1 MPAVHFQAPMQGPS
15 RPIPDRI
22 WRVSSVVVLVHL
34 GLGWAISSGWLTS
47 VPPPMPR
54 DNVIMASV
62 VMEAPAPP
70 APVPPQI
77 TPPVP
82 KPKPRS
88 EAPQKPSPLR
98 PPLAVAQAVHPAP
111 NATEPAPSATAPVV
125 PASPA
130 PAATAPSAPAA
141 TGNQRPS
148 PPTPTPKST
157 PAQVVQPSTDADYL
171 NNPAPPYP
179 RISKRMGEQG
189 TVTIRVFINTAGR
202 AEQAEIR
209 HSSGYTRLDE
219 SALATVKSWR
229 FVPRQRNGV
238 PEAMWFNVPIRFVLD

>member
-1 MPAVHFQAPMQGPS
+1 MPGPS

-22 WRVSSVVVLVHL
+22 WRVTSVVVLAHL
-34 GLGWAISSGWLTS
+34 GVGWVISSGWLTA
-47 VPPPMPR
+47 VPPPMAR

-62 VMEAPAPP
+62 VMDAPAPP
-70 APVPPQI
+70 APVPPLA
-77 TPPVP
+77 TPTAP
-82 KPKPRS
+82 KPKPRP
-88 EAPQKPSPLR
+88 EAPQKPSPLS
-98 PPLAVAQAVHPAP
+98 PPIAVAPPVHPVP
-111 NATEPAPSATAPVV
+111 TTTEAAPSATAPVV
-125 PASPA
+125 PAAPA

-148 PPTPTPKST
+148 PSSPKPT

-229 FVPRQRNGV
+229 FVPGQRNGV

>member
-1 MPAVHFQAPMQGPS
+1 MPGPS

-22 WRVSSVVVLVHL
+22 WRVTSVVVLAHL
-34 GLGWAISSGWLTS
+34 GVGWAISSGWLTS
-47 VPPPMPR
+47 VPPPMAR

-62 VMEAPAPP
+62 VMDAPAPP
-70 APVPPQI
+70 APVPPQA
-77 TPPVP
+77 TPTAP
-82 KPKPRS
+82 KPKPRP

-98 PPLAVAQAVHPAP
+98 PPIAVAPPVHPVP
-111 NATEPAPSATAPVV
+111 TTTEAAPSATTPVV
-125 PASPA
+125 PAAPA

-148 PPTPTPKST
+148 PSSPKPT

-209 HSSGYTRLDE
+209 HSSGYPRLDE

-229 FVPRQRNGV
+229 FVPGQRNGA